1 MASSSGSLQTR
12 PMLSDEVYEGIRELV
27 FDQLYAPG
35 QRLVIGRLAQRLGV
49 SPTPVREALARLEV
63 DRIVVKEPHRG
74 YSVAPMLDSQSF
86 LALYEMRLVIEPA
99 AARLAAGRAERAQ
112 LEAMRAA
119 LRKMDAIAEK
129 TKDAE
134 SAAHY
139 REYRAL
145 PELDVNFHEAI
156 AAASGN
162 PFLHEAVARL
172 RPQQQT
178 ARIFSNRG
186 VPDLGLALVEHHS
199 ILEAITAGDGA
210 EAGRRMREHLT
221 RARTFLF
228 NLLNPDPSP

>member
-1 MASSSGSLQTR
+1 MTIAPANLQSR
-12 PMLSDEVYEGIRELV
+12 RMLSDEVYEGIRELV
-27 FDQLYAPG
+27 FDQLYEPG
-35 QRLVIGRLAQRLGV
+35 QRLIIDQLARRLGV

-63 DRIVVKEPHRG
+63 DRVVVKEPHRG

-99 AARLAAGRAERAQ
+99 AARLAAERSEPAQ
-112 LEAMRAA
+112 LKAMRAA

-139 REYRAL
+139 REYRAV
-145 PELDVNFHEAI
+145 PELDVTFHEAI
-156 AAASGN
+156 AKASGN
-162 PFLHEAVARL
+162 EFLYETVVRL

-178 ARIFSNRG
+178 ARIYSNRG
-186 VPDLGLALVEHHS
+186 VPDLALAVVEHHA
-199 ILEAITAGDGA
+199 ILDAIAAREPDDA
-210 EAGRRMREHLT
+210 AQLMREHLT